1 MPSVEVTEVCFRKL
15 KAFKMIADVV
25 LKEELRDELSYTELV
40 MTIGL
45 ETMLRDVL
53 PTSEGFMPDI
63 FIAMFE
69 ENPEFVSDFIA
80 GMLKKGELVR
90 ARKEKELG
98 ELWSRYIG

>member
-1 MPSVEVTEVCFRKL
+1 
-15 KAFKMIADVV
+15 
-25 LKEELRDELSYTELV
+25 
-40 MTIGL
+40 
-45 ETMLRDVL
+45 
-53 PTSEGFMPDI
+53 
-63 FIAMFE
+63 MFE